1 MFQVER
7 NWRLDHQFVLDAHQ
21 YALAADASLTTH
33 PITTSVYSPA
43 QISSIFDTISYD
55 KGQ

>member
-1 MFQVER
+1 MLQVER
-7 NWRLDHQFVLDAHQ
+7 NWRLDHQFVVNVHQ
-21 YALAADASLTTH
+21 YALAADASSRTH

-43 QISSIFDTISYD
+43 QISSLFDVITYD